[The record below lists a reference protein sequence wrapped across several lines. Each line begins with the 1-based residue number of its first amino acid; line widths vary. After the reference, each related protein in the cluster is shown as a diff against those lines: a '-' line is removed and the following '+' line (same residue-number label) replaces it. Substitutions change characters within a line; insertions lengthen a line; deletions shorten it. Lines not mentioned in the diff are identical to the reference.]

1 MAVNYNQTQ
10 PSDFVDPSVL
20 DNLRN
25 AATPSREQ
33 YFPELMGTRAF
44 DRAMQYR
51 QKYIMPMQAHT
62 MKMQSHA
69 MSMRG
74 QDLANEKLKF
84 DLMQSRQKAKSQ
96 LDFMEKLPDLMGRI
110 ESITSDPEK
119 DSYTA
124 TKNLIGLQ
132 MEYLPSAQHNPLI
145 SNLFNFAG
153 NSINVD
159 RIRQEKEDRKAK
171 EAESRKFGRMS
182 QLAQVGAVDAIIAAA
197 GEEIDPEEQDYV
209 SLGQTYKSAGAAK
222 TKAAADKAAAAAESA
237 AIGRA
242 SSTFKSYESA
252 LRGMTVKSTQSD
264 WSNITAPTMGDIKQI
279 SNQVSKGFDIGKANK
294 QELAATYIDVMRRSG
309 ITVNKA
315 AVLEK
320 AENDTENLYRETL
333 EKVLEQQ
340 RLFSQYG
347 QPETTSTVDTIFN
360 T

>member
-1 MAVNYNQTQ
+1 MINYNQDIA
-10 PSDFVDPSVL
+10 P
-20 DNLRN
+20 LRQ
-25 AATPSREQ
+25 Q
-33 YFPELMGTRAF
+33 YFPMLMGERGF
-44 DRAMQYR
+44 DQAMKYR
-51 QKYIMPMQAHT
+51 QEVIMPMQVHT

-69 MSMRG
+69 MSMQA

-96 LDFMEKLPDLMGRI
+96 LDFMEKLPDLMSRI
-110 ESITSDPEK
+110 EGITSDPEK

-124 TKNLIGLQ
+124 TKDLIGLQ

-145 SNLFNFAG
+145 GNLFNFAG

-159 RIRQEKEDRKAK
+159 RIRQEKEDRKEK

-209 SLGQTYKSAGAAK
+209 SLAQTYKSAGAAK

-252 LRGMTVKSTQSD
+252 LRGMTVKSTQTD
-264 WSNITAPTMGDIKQI
+264 WSNMTAPTVGDIKQI
-279 SNQVSKGFDIGKANK
+279 SNQVSEGFDIGKANK
-294 QELAATYIDVMRRSG
+294 QELAATYIDVMRRFG
-309 ITVNKA
+309 RNPDKA
-315 AVLEK
+315 LVLEA
-320 AENDTENLYRETL
+320 AENDTKNLYRETL

-340 RLFSQYG
+340 RLFGQYG
-347 QPETTSTVDTIFN
+347 QPETTSKVDTIFN

>member
-1 MAVNYNQTQ
+1 MAIDYNQDIA
-10 PSDFVDPSVL
+10 P
-20 DNLRN
+20 LRQ
-25 AATPSREQ
+25 Q
-33 YFPELMGTRAF
+33 YFPMLLGERGF
-44 DRAMQYR
+44 DQAMKYR
-51 QKYIMPMQAHT
+51 QEVIMPMQAHT

-69 MSMRG
+69 MSMQT

-84 DLMQSRQKAKSQ
+84 DIMQSRQKAKSQ
-96 LDFMEKLPDLMGRI
+96 LDFMEKLPDLMGQI
-110 ESITSDPEK
+110 EGITSDPEK

-124 TKNLIGLQ
+124 TKDLIGLQ
-132 MEYLPSAQHNPLI
+132 MKFLPSAQHNPLI

-222 TKAAADKAAAAAESA
+222 TKAASDKAAAAAESA

-252 LRGMTVKSTQSD
+252 LRGMTVKSTQTD
-264 WSNITAPTMGDIKQI
+264 WSNMTAPTAGDIKQI
-279 SNQVSKGFDIGKANK
+279 SNQVSEGFDIGKANK
-294 QELAATYIDVMRRSG
+294 QELAATYIDVMRRFG
-309 ITVNKA
+309 RNLDKA
-315 AVLEK
+315 LVLE
-320 AENDTENLYRETL
+320 AADSDTENLYRETL

-340 RLFSQYG
+340 RLFGQYG

>member
-1 MAVNYNQTQ
+1 MINYNQDIA
-10 PSDFVDPSVL
+10 P
-20 DNLRN
+20 LRQ
-25 AATPSREQ
+25 Q
-33 YFPELMGTRAF
+33 YFPMLMGERGF
-44 DRAMQYR
+44 DQAMKYR
-51 QKYIMPMQAHT
+51 QEVIMPMQVHT

-69 MSMRG
+69 MSMQA

-96 LDFMEKLPDLMGRI
+96 LDFMEKLPDLMSRI
-110 ESITSDPEK
+110 DGITSDPEK

-124 TKNLIGLQ
+124 TKDLIGLQ

-145 SNLFNFAG
+145 GNLFNFAG

-159 RIRQEKEDRKAK
+159 RIRQEKEDRKEK

-209 SLGQTYKSAGAAK
+209 SLAQTYKSAGAAK

-252 LRGMTVKSTQSD
+252 LRGMTVKSTQTD
-264 WSNITAPTMGDIKQI
+264 WSNMTAPTVGDIKQI
-279 SNQVSKGFDIGKANK
+279 SNQVSEGFDIGKANK
-294 QELAATYIDVMRRSG
+294 QELAATYIDVMRRFG
-309 ITVNKA
+309 RNPDKA
-315 AVLEK
+315 LVLEA
-320 AENDTENLYRETL
+320 AENDTKNLYRETL

-340 RLFSQYG
+340 RLFGQYG
-347 QPETTSTVDTIFN
+347 QPETTSKVDTIFN

>member
-1 MAVNYNQTQ
+1 MAIDYNQDIA
-10 PSDFVDPSVL
+10 P
-20 DNLRN
+20 LRQ
-25 AATPSREQ
+25 Q
-33 YFPELMGTRAF
+33 YFPMLLGERGF
-44 DRAMQYR
+44 DQAMKYR
-51 QKYIMPMQAHT
+51 QEVIMPMQAHT

-69 MSMRG
+69 MSMQA

-84 DLMQSRQKAKSQ
+84 DIMQSRQKAKSQ
-96 LDFMEKLPDLMGRI
+96 LDFMEKLPDLMGQI
-110 ESITSDPEK
+110 EGITSDPEK

-124 TKNLIGLQ
+124 TKDLIGLQ
-132 MEYLPSAQHNPLI
+132 MKFLPSAQHNPLI

-222 TKAAADKAAAAAESA
+222 TKAASDKAAAAAESA

-252 LRGMTVKSTQSD
+252 LRGMTVKSTQTD
-264 WSNITAPTMGDIKQI
+264 WSNMTAPTAGDIKQI
-279 SNQVSKGFDIGKANK
+279 SNQVSEGFDIGKANK
-294 QELAATYIDVMRRSG
+294 QELAATYIDVMRRFG
-309 ITVNKA
+309 RNPDKA
-315 AVLEK
+315 LVLEA

-340 RLFSQYG
+340 RLFGQYG

>member
-1 MAVNYNQTQ
+1 MINYNQDIA
-10 PSDFVDPSVL
+10 P
-20 DNLRN
+20 LRQ
-25 AATPSREQ
+25 Q
-33 YFPELMGTRAF
+33 YFPMLMGERGF
-44 DRAMQYR
+44 DQAMKYR
-51 QKYIMPMQAHT
+51 QEVIMPMQTHT

-69 MSMRG
+69 MSMQA

-110 ESITSDPEK
+110 EGITSDPEK

-124 TKNLIGLQ
+124 TKDLIGLQ

-159 RIRQEKEDRKAK
+159 RIRQEKEDRKEK

-222 TKAAADKAAAAAESA
+222 TKAASDKAAAAAESA

-252 LRGMTVKSTQSD
+252 LRGMTVKSTQTD
-264 WSNITAPTMGDIKQI
+264 WSNMTAPTAGDIKQI
-279 SNQVSKGFDIGKANK
+279 SNQVSEGFDIGKANK
-294 QELAATYIDVMRRSG
+294 QELAATYIDVMRRFG
-309 ITVNKA
+309 RNPDKA
-315 AVLEK
+315 LVLEA

-340 RLFSQYG
+340 RLFGQYG
-347 QPETTSTVDTIFN
+347 QPETTSKVDTIFN

>member
-25 AATPSREQ
+25 AATPSREE
-33 YFPELMGTRAF
+33 YFPELMGTRSF

-51 QKYIMPMQAHT
+51 QKHIMPMQAHT

-145 SNLFNFAG
+145 GNLFNFAG

-159 RIRQEKEDRKAK
+159 RIRQEKEEREAEK
-171 EAESRKFGRMS
+171 EESRKLGVMT
-182 QLAQVGAVDAIIAAA
+182 QLAQIGATDALRTAA
-197 GEEIDPEEQDYV
+197 GEEIDEKEAPLLA
-209 SLGQTYKSAGAAK
+209 LGQAYEKRDLAK
-222 TKAAADKAAAAAESA
+222 TQKEADKLKAAAESA

-252 LRGMTVKSTQSD
+252 LRGMTVKSTQTD
-264 WSNITAPTMGDIKQI
+264 WSNMTAPTMGDIKQI

-309 ITVNKA
+309 ITVNKV

-340 RLFSQYG
+340 RLFGQYG